1 MALLV
6 YFVLFMTLT
15 GHSSAN
21 YCLCKD
27 GVGEQALQKAID
39 YACGAGADCAPI
51 TQNGPCFQP
60 NTIKDHC
67 NYAVNSYFQRKG
79 QVQGSCDFSGAAT
92 PSVTGPPTSVSSCV
106 FPSSPSNAGT
116 STSTTPTTTTP
127 GTSPS
132 TLTPPT
138 GTTPIG
144 TSPGTGTGTGTG
156 MGSST
161 GTGTGTGMGSGTGMG
176 TGTTTGSPNV
186 FGISPA
192 SSTGPGFTD
201 PNHGV
206 VHVISTKMLLL
217 SLVLTFWLV
226 TFLRF

>member
-6 YFVLFMTLT
+6 YFVLFMSLT
-15 GHSSAN
+15 GYSSAN

-27 GVGEQALQKAID
+27 GVGDQYLQKAID
-39 YACGAGADCAPI
+39 YACGNGADCTPI
-51 TQNGPCFQP
+51 LQNGACYNP
-60 NTIKDHC
+60 NTVKDHC

-79 QVQGSCDFSGAAT
+79 QGPGTCDFNGAAS
-92 PSVTGPPTSVSSCV
+92 PSVTGPPTSVSTCV

-116 STSTTPTTTTP
+116 GTTTTPTTTTP

-144 TSPGTGTGTGTG
+144 TSPGTTTT
-156 MGSST
+156 
-161 GTGTGTGMGSGTGMG
+161 GSGTGMG

-192 SSTGPGFTD
+192 SSTGTGGFTD
-201 PNHGV
+201 PNDGVV
-206 VHVISTKMLLL
+206 VHVIGTNVLLL

-226 TFLRF
+226 GLLRV

>member
-156 MGSST
+156 
-161 GTGTGTGMGSGTGMG
+161 TGMGSGTGMG

>member
-156 MGSST
+156 
-161 GTGTGTGMGSGTGMG
+161 TGMG

>member
-144 TSPGTGTGTGTG
+144 TSPGTGTG
-156 MGSST
+156 
-161 GTGTGTGMGSGTGMG
+161 MGSGTGMG

>member
-144 TSPGTGTGTGTG
+144 TSPGTGTGTG
-156 MGSST
+156 
-161 GTGTGTGMGSGTGMG
+161 MGSGTGMG

>member
-144 TSPGTGTGTGTG
+144 TSPGTGTGT
-156 MGSST
+156 
-161 GTGTGTGMGSGTGMG
+161 
-176 TGTTTGSPNV
+176 TTGSPNV